1 MLFLIINKLSDLD
14 QEDYYKKLPKHNL
27 VIQLKDESCC
37 FKKIIEKFI

>member
-27 VIQLKDESCC
+27 VIQSKDERRC
-37 FKKIIEKFI
+37 FEKII